1 MKIGVIAEN
10 PLESLALWAGIVPTP
25 LAQTIVGMW
34 LARTIMVGVKV
45 GVFEALAEKPLTA
58 REVAARCQ
66 TDPRATEKLLFA
78 LAGAEYL
85 RVAPSVSSCHRQA
98 RRQEDQQEGQP
109 GGDTAADEG
118 QENHD
123 NQDHYQLAPVAR
135 RWLLS
140 SSPISLRD
148 AVLHQFLDAQF
159 IEHYEEF
166 VVTGRPVEIHATMT
180 PEQWGVY
187 QRGQRSGAS
196 LYAPEVARRTP
207 VPKGARE
214 MLDIG
219 GAHGYFSVA
228 LCRRHPGLC
237 ATILD
242 LPAAV
247 AQSAPL
253 LAREGMGERVT
264 HKAGDALTEDLGVER
279 YDLIFISSL
288 LHHFD
293 AETCCALIKRAAVA
307 LRPGGSLVGQEGCRL
322 ASPREAGQLGALAD
336 LYFAVTSEA
345 GTWSPAEI
353 AGWQREAGLSPRKPI
368 EFLFAPGT
376 GQQSAR
382 KPR

>member
-10 PLESLALWAGIVPTP
+10 PLERAALLAGLVPTP

-34 LARTIMVGVKV
+34 LARTIMVGVKL
-45 GVFEALAEKPLTA
+45 GVFEALAQEPLTA
-58 REVAARCQ
+58 SEVGTRCR
-66 TDPRATEKLLFA
+66 TEPHATEKLLIA
-78 LAGAEYL
+78 LVGAGYL
-85 RVAPSVSSCHRQA
+85 RVAPP
-98 RRQEDQQEGQP
+98 RRRASPNAMEHPSEECYAL
-109 GGDTAADEG
+109 T
-118 QENHD
+118 
-123 NQDHYQLAPVAR
+123 PVTR
-135 RWLLS
+135 RWLLAT
-140 SSPISLRD
+140 SPQSLRD

-166 VVTGRPVEIHATMT
+166 VLTGRPLDVHAMMT

-187 QRGQRSGAS
+187 QRGMRSGAN

-207 VPKGARE
+207 VPKGARA

-228 LCRRHPGLC
+228 LCRRYPELH

-242 LPAAV
+242 LPEAV
-247 AQSAPL
+247 EQAAPL
-253 LAREGMGERVT
+253 LAREGMGERVI
-264 HKAGDALTEDLGVER
+264 HKVGDAVTEDLGVER
-279 YDLIFISSL
+279 YDLVFISSL
-288 LHHFD
+288 MHHFD
-293 AETCCALIKRAAVA
+293 EATNRALTQRAAQA
-307 LRPGGSLVGQEGCRL
+307 LCPGGYLVVQEVFRPVS
-322 ASPREAGQLGALAD
+322 AHAAGQLGALAD

-353 AGWQREAGLSPRKPI
+353 AAWQRAAGLAPRKPI

-382 KPR
+382 KPV